1 MEQRINDY
9 MSKIYSL
16 MGLGL
21 LVSAI
26 FAYLVYNS
34 ESLQSI
40 IFGNPFMIWALIIL
54 ELGLVVMISGIM
66 KSLSSSTARTLF
78 LIYSALNGLTI
89 SVILF
94 AYTLESVF
102 MVFVITAGMF
112 YALSI
117 YARTTKKNLSGW
129 GNFLYAAL
137 FGLIIALIVNIFL
150 KSAMFDFILAILGV
164 LIFSGL
170 IAYDNQKL
178 MKLASNIRDKESL
191 SRLAVI
197 GALSLYLDF
206 VNLFLSLIR
215 ILGSRR

>member
-40 IFGNPFMIWALIIL
+40 IFGNPFMIWVLIIL
-54 ELGLVVMISGIM
+54 ELGLVVIISGII
-66 KSLSSSTARTLF
+66 KSLPSSTARTLF

>member
-40 IFGNPFMIWALIIL
+40 IFGNPFMIWVLIIL
-54 ELGLVVMISGIM
+54 ELGLVVIISGII
-66 KSLSSSTARTLF
+66 KSLPSSTARTLF

-112 YALSI
+112 YALSV
-117 YARTTKKNLSGW
+117 YARNTKKNLSGW

>member
-9 MSKIYSL
+9 LSKIYSL
-16 MGLGL
+16 MGMGL
-21 LVSAI
+21 LISAF

-34 ESLQSI
+34 VQLQQM
-40 IFGNPFMIWALIIL
+40 IFGNSFMIWVLFAIEI
-54 ELGLVVMISGIM
+54 GLVVMISGIAR
-66 KSLSSSTARTLF
+66 SLSSSTARGLF
-78 LIYSALNGLTI
+78 FLFSALNGLTI
-89 SVILF
+89 SSILF

-117 YARTTKKNLSGW
+117 FGRATKKDLTAMGH
-129 GNFLYAAL
+129 FLYALL
-137 FGLIIALIVNIFL
+137 FGLIISLIVNIFL
-150 KSAMFDFILAILGV
+150 KSAMFDFMLAILGV

-178 MKLASNIRDKESL
+178 VKIAKNIRDKETL
-191 SRLAVI
+191 SRLAII